1 MRNFLLALLTVP
13 LWAADLN
20 PKILN
25 LIGANTRLVGGS
37 NIERHRN
44 SALGAFFPI
53 NYAAKQSVFIE
64 TLDRDDSHSLFLLI
78 GSEPATDP
86 DYRSLDSNTVVS
98 GPPSAVEEAVQLWAR
113 EDIKPGSLAF
123 RAQQLA
129 GTYDHW
135 FLMAKPLEFL
145 THAQTVPWPLK
156 YRDEMAN
163 TIEELSGGIRFG
175 TNIEFKMEALMRTN
189 EDAKA
194 LAALGRWL
202 PGLLQLMPS
211 PGVIGPL
218 VDIAEKISATADGRL
233 VTLSFY
239 LSDDKVKEVAARWQA
254 LQMEAQ
260 R

>member
-1 MRNFLLALLTVP
+1 LKNFLLALITMP

-20 PKILN
+20 PKVLN
-25 LIGANTRLVGGS
+25 LISANTQLVGGA
-37 NIERHRN
+37 NMERHRN
-44 SALGAFFPI
+44 SALGAVFPV

-64 TLDRDDSHSLFLLI
+64 TLDGNESRTLLLSI
-78 GSEPATDP
+78 GGEPATDV
-86 DYRSLDSNTVVS
+86 DSRSLDSYTVVS
-98 GPPSAVEEAVQLWAR
+98 GDPSAIEEATQLWAR
-113 EDIKPGSLAF
+113 EDIQPSPMAF
-123 RAQQLA
+123 RARQLA
-129 GTYDHW
+129 GIYDHW
-135 FLMAKPLEFL
+135 FLMSKPLDFL
-145 THAQTVPWPLK
+145 IRPHTTLWPLK
-156 YRDEMAN
+156 YRDEMVN

-175 TNIEFKMEALMRTN
+175 TSIEFKAEAVMRTN

-211 PGVIGPL
+211 PGFIGPL
-218 VDIAEKISATADGRL
+218 VDIAEKISATADGRI
-233 VTLSFY
+233 VTLTCS